1 MLTYDDADHRCRRQ
15 RRQRSVVAQ
24 RRRRERGAGR
34 LQGQAWRARE
44 VSEGEANGCTGLWTP
59 ARPLWRAPGPL
70 EREPRAQRAWRRA
83 AGAKNFEMQ
92 SANKR
97 FPSVFCAQAPMTHKP
112 HQSTAVYH

>member
-59 ARPLWRAPGPL
+59 ARPLWGLGPRAPWNGNPA
-70 EREPRAQRAWRRA
+70 RSAPGA
-83 AGAKNFEMQ
+83 APQARKILRCKVLI
-92 SANKR
+92 SD
-97 FPSVFCAQAPMTHKP
+97 FPVFFAYRHR
-112 HQSTAVYH
+112 

>member
-44 VSEGEANGCTGLWTP
+44 VSEGEANGCTGLWTAGASDRAGGRGGP
-59 ARPLWRAPGPL
+59 WNTGTRNRGPSPSGDRDTTDSADYYSIIIYVYWMRPLL
-70 EREPRAQRAWRRA
+70 
-83 AGAKNFEMQ
+83 
-92 SANKR
+92 
-97 FPSVFCAQAPMTHKP
+97 PSRIRVC
-112 HQSTAVYH
+112 Y